1 MAVKYEVDS
10 TGGDFEIG
18 KVRIGIQPDGL
29 R

>member
-1 MAVKYEVDS
+1 MAIRYVADS

-18 KVRIGIQPDGL
+18 KVRIGIQPDGG